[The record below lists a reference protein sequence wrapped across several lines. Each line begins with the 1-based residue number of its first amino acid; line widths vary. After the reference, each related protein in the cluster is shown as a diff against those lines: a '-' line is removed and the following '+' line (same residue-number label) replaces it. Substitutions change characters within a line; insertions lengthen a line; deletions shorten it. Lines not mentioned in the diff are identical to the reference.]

1 MGIWGVGLY
10 SNDVGM
16 DVQSA
21 FVEALHEGKEPE
33 EITAQMQVDYAGEL
47 EDPWDAPAFW
57 FALAD
62 TQWKRGML
70 LPEVKDKALSLI
82 ESGDEV
88 AMWQQEDPALAKK
101 REKVLNTLREKL
113 LSPQPPR
120 KSYRKR
126 NLYQCQWR
134 IGDVY
139 AYQLESEEA
148 RERGLFGRYMLVRK
162 VDEDIC
168 HPGHTIPI
176 VYVKLTKDDKLPTS
190 LAEYEALEYV
200 QICFTTN
207 DARFYPIDG
216 RRPQEDIAEKS
227 KLKYEVDEYGF
238 LPQFRASL
246 MSTSDRVIPK
256 KLIYVGNFAE
266 ATAPRGEFIP
276 HDKINIS
283 LIVWKFFEEIMLKKY
298 FDHNKR
304 EMECYQRGQEGQ
316 GDGSVVP

>member
-33 EITAQMQVDYAGEL
+33 EITAQMLEDYAGEL

-70 LPEVKDKALSLI
+70 LPEVKDNALSLI

-101 REKVLNTLREKL
+101 REKVLDTLREKL

-120 KSYRKR
+120 KNYRKR
-126 NLYQCQWR
+126 NLYQCQWQ

-139 AYQLESEEA
+139 AYRLESEDA
-148 RERGLFGRYMLVRK
+148 RKRGLFGRYILVRK
-162 VDEDIC
+162 VDEYTWY
-168 HPGHTIPI
+168 PGHIIPI
-176 VYVKLTKDDKLPTS
+176 VYVKITKDDKLPTS

-200 QICFTTN
+200 QICFTTY

-238 LPQFRASL
+238 LPHYRL
-246 MSTSDRVIPK
+246 ELISTSKRVIPK
-256 KLIYVGNFAE
+256 KLIYVGNFLGA
-266 ATAPRGEFIP
+266 AAPQGEFIP
-276 HDKINIS
+276 HDKINIDA
-283 LIVWKFFEEIMLKKY
+283 VAWRFFEEIMLKKY
-298 FDHNKR
+298 FDYNKR
-304 EMECYQRGQEGQ
+304 EKECYHREQKTQAQ
-316 GDGSVVP
+316 G